1 MPIQDFNDKV
11 SVCDSTLCSCINH
24 FSVGVSHRRWPV
36 PVNGCSCCYQAT
48 RKLYNGV
55 VGEVFHKQSNQCNQC
70 WLSLLSLFLIAFLI
84 SCTKRGIMHLF
95 FRWHT
100 CQCIRHERKNTFYQL
115 SSYISVIH
123 NSIVIHILSTYSTF
137 LKS

>member
-55 VGEVFHKQSNQCNQC
+55 VGEIFHRQSNQCNQC
-70 WLSLLSLFLIAFLI
+70 WLSVISVPDSLFNFLHKKGYHAPI
-84 SCTKRGIMHLF
+84 FLGGTHASFKDKTCPNESTLF
-95 FRWHT
+95 ITLVVIYLCVTH
-100 CQCIRHERKNTFYQL
+100 NTHF
-115 SSYISVIH
+115 INIH
-123 NSIVIHILSTYSTF
+123 SKI
-137 LKS
+137 